1 MTKELKFKF
10 LERNLE
16 FVVMHV
22 IALLQLLLPS
32 IRQKKAIGGRAPNSV
47 CPSALEGW
55 WRVAGGWWPSDPP
68 PPSSFVI
75 EAAESIEDTYPP
87 SASIEINMGGSGE
100 CACSWFCYSGVHC

>member
-22 IALLQLLLPS
+22 IALLQLLLPHP
-32 IRQKKAIGGRAPNSV
+32 RRAPNSV

-55 WRVAGGWWPSDPP
+55 WLACGWWPSATAQ
-68 PPSSFVI
+68 FVRI
-75 EAAESIEDTYPP
+75 EAAESIKDTYPP
-87 SASIEINMGGSGE
+87 FASIEINMGGSGE